1 MPEAAVPATLRAQQ
15 DALAAHLRDPAGA
28 PAPVGLDERRLAVYR
43 ALLFNNIAGLL
54 AANVPVLKSLLAPA
68 EWRALVRAFYA
79 GHRARTPLFPRLG
92 AEFAGWLEA
101 RAAAGEP
108 GQPGWMHELAH
119 YETVEAELRL
129 ADPDPTDALADPD
142 GDLLAGAPMP
152 ASLARVL
159 AYAWPVH
166 RLAAGRVPDAPPA
179 APTVLLAHRDAAGK
193 VRFAESTVLVFRLF
207 QRLEAAPALDG
218 LAQLRAL
225 AEEAGA
231 PDREA
236 FVADGLALLL
246 RLRALGVLLGTRP
259 RSA

>member
-54 AANVPVLKSLLAPA
+54 AANVPVLKSLLPPA

-119 YETVEAELRL
+119 YETVESELRL
-129 ADPDPTDALADPD
+129 ADPDPADALADPD

-152 ASLARVL
+152 SSLARVL

-166 RLAAGRVPDAPPA
+166 RLAAGRVPEAPPA
-179 APTVLLAHRDAAGK
+179 TPTVLLAHRDAAGK
-193 VRFAESTVLVFRLF
+193 VRFAESTPLVFRLV

-218 LAQLRAL
+218 RAQLRAL

-231 PDREA
+231 ADAGA
-236 FVADGLALLL
+236 FLADGLALLRQL
-246 RLRALGVLLGTRP
+246 RGLGVLLGTRP
-259 RSA
+259 SPA

>member
-1 MPEAAVPATLRAQQ
+1 MPEATVPAMLRAQQ

-28 PAPVGLDERRLAVYR
+28 PAPAGLDERRLAVYR

-54 AANVPVLKSLLAPA
+54 SANVPVLKSLLTAA

-129 ADPDPTDALADPD
+129 ADPDPADAQADPD

-152 ASLARVL
+152 SSLARVL

-166 RLAAGRVPDAPPA
+166 RLAAGRVPDAPPPQ
-179 APTVLLAHRDAAGK
+179 PTVLLAHRDPTGK
-193 VRFAESTVLVFRLF
+193 VRFAESNALVFRLF
-207 QRLEAAPALDG
+207 QHLEAAP
-218 LAQLRAL
+218 LRAGRAHL
-225 AEEAGA
+225 AALAAEAGA
-231 PDREA
+231 PDPEA
-236 FVADGLALLL
+236 FLADGHALL
-246 RLRALGVLLGTRP
+246 RQLRALGVLLGTRP
-259 RSA
+259 STT